1 MGLLSP
7 SVVSVLLASIVM
19 LGALSCDPNPLG
31 GPSAVSTTTTATLAP
46 TATVTSPVTFAFT
59 PYATAIPASAVG
71 PTPDPVHQSSS
82 SSYADEPAIET
93 YASCE
98 QAEAAGVPLL
108 AGRSGLGQGFMAALV
123 PDARDGDGDGVVCE
137 RPPKV
142 EPPAVLLLVDANA
155 MDEVPATKLPD
166 DSAVLPEVVTLPTDD
181 ITYSIC
187 KEAEAA
193 GEPWVQGAEGPGEGF
208 LAASLPGV
216 RDGDSDGV
224 VCERLPAGYQAMAPV
239 PYLTVVEATPI
250 PASKPTDDQRTSTTP
265 TASPE
270 PSGSPDQPSPDQTPV
285 PAPPST
291 SEPVYASCGEAEAAG
306 ESRRQG
312 TKGPGLGFRQEL
324 VPSARDGDKDGVVCE
339 ESPPA
344 ESTATPVPA
353 TPSPEETTYG
363 SCQDAE
369 AAGEQR
375 VQGSK
380 GPGWGFPKSMVP
392 SVRDGDGDGVV
403 CEESRPAGPTN
414 KPTPDANPSEAVVY
428 ASCEEAEAAGEFRV
442 QGISGSGRGFRKAM
456 VPSARDGDGDGVVCE
471 V

>member
-1 MGLLSP
+1 
-7 SVVSVLLASIVM
+7 M
-19 LGALSCDPNPLG
+19 LGALSCDPSHLG
-31 GPSAVSTTTTATLAP
+31 GPSALSATTTATPTP
-46 TATVTSPVTFAFT
+46 TATVASSVTFAFT
-59 PYATAIPASAVG
+59 PYATAIPAAVEG
-71 PTPDPVHQSSS
+71 LAPDPLHQSSS
-82 SSYADEPAIET
+82 LAYVDEPAIET

-108 AGRSGLGQGFMAALV
+108 AGRSGLGQGFTAALV
-123 PDARDGDGDGVVCE
+123 PDVRDGDGDGVVCE

-142 EPPAVLLLVDANA
+142 EPRAVLLLVDANA
-155 MDEVPATKLPD
+155 MDEVPATNLPE
-166 DSAVLPEVVTLPTDD
+166 DSAVVPAVVTLSADD
-181 ITYSIC
+181 IIYSIC

-216 RDGDSDGV
+216 RDGDNDGV
-224 VCERLPAGYQAMAPV
+224 VCERLPAGYQALTPV
-239 PYLTVVEATPI
+239 PHLAVVEATPI
-250 PASKPTDDQRTSTTP
+250 PASKSTDDQRTSTTP
-265 TASPE
+265 AASPA
-270 PSGSPDQPSPDQTPV
+270 PSVSPGPASPDQTS
-285 PAPPST
+285 APPST

-403 CEESRPAGPTN
+403 CEKSQPAGPTN